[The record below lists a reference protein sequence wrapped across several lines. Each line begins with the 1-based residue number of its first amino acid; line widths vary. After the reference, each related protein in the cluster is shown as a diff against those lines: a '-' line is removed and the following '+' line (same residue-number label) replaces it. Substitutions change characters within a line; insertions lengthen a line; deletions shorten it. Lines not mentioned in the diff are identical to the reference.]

1 MKKCYFL
8 GLDEIYDLDLM
19 GRVNEELEQLVQK
32 EDQIEFWFFSV
43 VHPFEFSCFYLAIG
57 MRSKYPD
64 KDIKIVKVYDP
75 VRSDNPDSW
84 FEAVYD
90 RHLPWNLLDRI
101 DLAPVM
107 DEGFG
112 QIPSQAVNQLNKV
125 ERWVIR
131 QMDVVIAY
139 NYPRLEN
146 SVSSMIKHAQVSSNA
161 DIISI
166 SFEETERIIQEQF
179 DAMPEERT
187 STIFKLRQDGVSNK
201 EIGKVLGISSTRVS
215 QLTDRAT
222 REIRRTLK
230 ARISQQI
237 KKEKPHHICGLVGLS
252 NDGSALQLAVFDSLL
267 HHLVEY
273 CGVTEFWL
281 DEQTAKSGFGSR
293 VALFCARGARTLGL
307 SERPEAKVVVCLPV
321 EDEGMWAQSIKKH
334 VPPYRAV
341 VNLGIDQPEDA
352 DIYQEMIRQCKFFIT
367 DFSTPKAQLIRD
379 LCGKNGDT
387 YLLDA
392 SKDKL
397 KIAEQYI

>member
-19 GRVNEELEQLVQK
+19 GRINEELEQIVQK

-43 VHPFEFSCFYLAIG
+43 VHPFEFSCFYLAIS

-75 VRSDNPDSW
+75 VKSDNPDSW
-84 FEAVYD
+84 YETAYNTHFPWI
-90 RHLPWNLLDRI
+90 LPDRI
-101 DLAPVM
+101 DLVPVM
-107 DEGFG
+107 DDGFSR
-112 QIPSQAVNQLNKV
+112 IPTQFIQQMNKV
-125 ERWVIR
+125 ERWIIR

-146 SVSSMIKHAQVSSNA
+146 SVSSMIKHARVSSHA
-161 DIISI
+161 DVISI
-166 SFEETERIIQEQF
+166 SFEETEKIIQKHI
-179 DAMPEERT
+179 DAMPDERT
-187 STIFKLRQDGVSNK
+187 STIFKLRQNGVSNK
-201 EIGKVLGISSTRVS
+201 EIGKALGISSTRVS
-215 QLTDRAT
+215 QLTEKAT

-230 ARISQQI
+230 ARFSQQL

-252 NDGSALQLAVFDSLL
+252 NDGSALQLVVFDSLL

-281 DEQTAKSGFGSR
+281 DEQTAGSGFGSR
-293 VALFCARGARTLGL
+293 VALFCARGVRTLGL
-307 SERPEAKVVVCLPV
+307 SARPEAKVVVCLPV
-321 EDEGMWAQSIKKH
+321 EDDGMWAQSIKEY

-341 VNLGIDQPEDA
+341 VNLGIDQPENA
-352 DIYQEMIRQCKFFIT
+352 EKYQEMIRQCKFFIT
-367 DFSTPKAQLIRD
+367 DFSTPEAQLIRD
-379 LCGKNGDT
+379 LCGKDGDT

>member
-43 VHPFEFSCFYLAIG
+43 VHPFEFSCLYLAIK
-57 MRSKYPD
+57 MRSKYPE

-84 FEAVYD
+84 YD
-90 RHLPWNLLDRI
+90 TAYNCRFPWIFPDRT

-166 SFEETERIIQEQF
+166 SFEETERIIQEQI
-179 DAMPEERT
+179 DAMPDERT

-215 QLTDRAT
+215 QLTDRAA
-222 REIRRTLK
+222 REIRRILK
-230 ARISQQI
+230 ARISQQL

-281 DEQTAKSGFGSR
+281 DEQTAESGFGSR
-293 VALFCARGARTLGL
+293 VALFCARGVRTLGL
-307 SERPEAKVVVCLPV
+307 SARPEAKVVVCLPV
-321 EDEGMWAQSIKKH
+321 EDDGMWAQSIKKH